1 MSANRKSKW
10 SRQMTAV
17 GVRREKAALSQ
28 WVKVPPGEDA
38 PAGSNRSNCGG
49 NEAVEAF
56 GNACHEIRWQR
67 ECAGCNA
74 SER

>member
-1 MSANRKSKW
+1 MLNGCSGVDRMSLK
-10 SRQMTAV
+10 

-49 NEAVEAF
+49 DEAVEAF
-56 GNACHEIRWQR
+56 GMRATI
-67 ECAGCNA
+67 
-74 SER
+74 